1 MSNKNNFDDGQFI
14 VSYELLVLLAWLC
27 DNEQDALQALVD
39 RALANGLQEKLNVGL
54 NFGEAEAEILQQT
67 IIDFFAIM
75 ENMVVES
82 GEQDQLKQILH
93 RNMFPAIDHI
103 DSTVFDHKTVAQS
116 VEKAVSVKEKYSS
129 RPSKDVLMKELLKR
143 WKPSK
148 KTYAN

>member
-14 VSYELLVLLAWLC
+14 VSYELLLLLAWLC

-39 RALANGLQEKLNVGL
+39 KALANGLQEKLNVGL
-54 NFGEAEAEILQQT
+54 NFGEAEADVLQQT
-67 IIDFFAIM
+67 IIDFFAIL
-75 ENMVVES
+75 ENMIVEA
-82 GEQDQLKQILH
+82 GQHDQVNQILH

-103 DSTVFDHKTVAQS
+103 DSTVFDHQTVAKS
-116 VEKAVSVKEKYSS
+116 VEKAVSFKEKHN
-129 RPSKDVLMKELLKR
+129 SKPAKEVLMKELLKR